1 MRQLAELK
9 AEAEA
14 LAKEA
19 AIQESLTDIQR
30 VRLKILDELPKGRDK
45 ITSYIVDTDFDPF
58 PFSHRF
64 NVFTGTSDI
73 YF

>member
-19 AIQESLTDIQR
+19 AIQERLTDIQKT
-30 VRLKILDELPKGRDK
+30 RLRILDELPKGKDK
-45 ITSYIVDTDFDPF
+45 VTSYIVDTDLDPF
-58 PFSHRF
+58 PL
-64 NVFTGTSDI
+64 
-73 YF
+73 